1 MSWFIL
7 TGWVYIRMPKSLLNR
22 WHGQHMLWTHVVT
35 FLVVVILMFYNWT
48 LGGISLVLF
57 GASVYLTLMA
67 EKAFRKDLNSY
78 VNTLSHRV
86 KRASFEVIHEM
97 PIGILL
103 FNEEEIIEW
112 HNPFITKM
120 MEKDSIVGE
129 SLNELFPLL
138 KITKDKDCK
147 LDLTI
152 GKHQYQVLIKAEE
165 RLLYFTDI
173 TDYVV
178 LHKIYEEAKP
188 AFGIVMLDN
197 LEEASQGLDDQTRA
211 VMLGKVTGQVSE
223 WANKHHLFLRRMSAD
238 RYFILTNIKTLKA
251 LEQTRFEVLD
261 DVRDLTIE
269 YKLPITLSIGIG
281 SGTTDLIELG
291 SLAQSSLDIALGRGG
306 DQAAVKVG
314 QRLSFYGGRSN
325 AVEKRTRVRARVIS
339 HALRDLIRESDNV
352 LVVGHRIPDMDAIGA
367 AIGVMKAVQVSNKE
381 GYIVLEGI
389 NPSIY
394 RLMQEIKEDEKMSN
408 RFISPEEALQI
419 IGPRTLVVVVDTHK
433 SSMVSEPKLV
443 QISQRVVV
451 IDHHRRGEEFINDAV
466 LVYMEPYASST
477 CELVTELL
485 QYFHDRMPMEP
496 LEATALLAGM
506 VVDTKS
512 FAVRTGARTFEA
524 ASFLR
529 RNGAD
534 SALIQKMLKED
545 LDEYL
550 KKADII
556 KHARIIYE
564 NIAVA
569 AGEPGRKFSPMLVA
583 QAADTLLNMTGIIAS
598 FVISERTDGLIGISA
613 RSMGDINVQV
623 VMERLGGG
631 GHLTNAAVQI
641 EGTLQQAEEKL
652 LQVLQE
658 MQTEEGLFE

>member
-1 MSWFIL
+1 
-7 TGWVYIRMPKSLLNR
+7 MPKFLLNR
-22 WHGQHMLWTHVVT
+22 WHGQHMLWTHAVT
-35 FLVVVILMFYNWT
+35 FLFVIVLLFYDWR

-57 GASVYLTLMA
+57 CVSVYFTLMA
-67 EKAFRKDLNSY
+67 EKAFHKDLNSY

-103 FNEEEIIEW
+103 YNEEKIIEW
-112 HNPFITKM
+112 HNPYLTKM
-120 MEKDSIVGE
+120 VEKESIVGE
-129 SLNELFPLL
+129 SLIELFPML
-138 KITKDKDCK
+138 KNHKDKDGK
-147 LDLTI
+147 LELLI
-152 GKHQYQVLIKAEE
+152 GKNQYQVVIKAEE

-173 TDYVV
+173 TDNAD
-178 LHKIYEEAKP
+178 LQRKYEEEKP

-197 LEEASQGLDDQTRA
+197 LDEASQGLDDQIRA
-211 VMLGKVTGQVSE
+211 VMLGRVTGQLSE
-223 WANKHHLFLRRMSAD
+223 WANKHQLYLRRMSAD
-238 RYFILTNIKTLKA
+238 RYFIFMNNKTLKA

-281 SGTTDLIELG
+281 SGTEDYVELG
-291 SLAQSSLDIALGRGG
+291 TLAQSSLDIALGRGG

-314 QRLSFYGGRSN
+314 ERLSFYGGKSN

-339 HALRDLIRESDNV
+339 HALRDLIQESDNV

-367 AIGVMKAVQVSNKE
+367 AIGVMKAVQLSHKK

-394 RLMQEIKEDEKMSN
+394 RLMQEIKEDEGMSKL
-408 RFISPEEALQI
+408 FISPEESLQI
-419 IGPRTLVVVVDTHK
+419 IGPRTLVIVVDTHK
-433 SSMVSEPKLV
+433 ASMVSEPKLV
-443 QISQRVVV
+443 QMSQRVVV
-451 IDHHRRGEEFINDAV
+451 IDHHRRGEEFIKDAV
-466 LVYMEPYASST
+466 LIYMEPYASST

-485 QYFHDRMPMEP
+485 QYFHDRMHMEP

-545 LDEYL
+545 LEEYL

-569 AGEPGRKFSPMLVA
+569 AGEMGRKFSPMLVA

-652 LQVLQE
+652 LQVLKE
-658 MQTEEGLFE
+658 MHTEEGLFE

>member
-1 MSWFIL
+1 
-7 TGWVYIRMPKSLLNR
+7 MPKSLLNR
-22 WHGQHMLWTHVVT
+22 WHGQHMLWTHVVM
-35 FLVVVILMFYNWT
+35 FVFVIIIMIYDWR
-48 LGGISLVLF
+48 LGGVSLVLF
-57 GASVYLTLMA
+57 VASVYLTIVA
-67 EKAFRKDLNSY
+67 EKSFHKDLNSY

-103 FNEEEIIEW
+103 YSEEKIIEW
-112 HNPFITKM
+112 HNPFVAKM
-120 MEKDSIVGE
+120 MEKESVVGE
-129 SLNELFPLL
+129 PLIDL
-138 KITKDKDCK
+138 LPVMKQNKDKDGK
-147 LDLTI
+147 LEVTI
-152 GKHQYQVLIKAEE
+152 GKHQYQLIVKAEE
-165 RLLYFTDI
+165 RLLYFTNV
-173 TDYVV
+173 TEYVH
-178 LHKIYEEAKP
+178 LQKLYEAEQP
-188 AFGIVMLDN
+188 VFGIVAIDN

-211 VMLGKVTGQVSE
+211 VMLGKVTGQLSE
-223 WANKHHLFLRRMSAD
+223 WSNKHHLYLRRLAAD
-238 RYFILTNIKTLKA
+238 RYFILMNSQTLKA
-251 LEQTRFEVLD
+251 LELTRFEVLD

-269 YKLPITLSIGIG
+269 YKVPITLSMGIG
-281 SGTTDLIELG
+281 AGTPDLIELG
-291 SLAQSSLDIALGRGG
+291 ALAQSSLDIALGRGG
-306 DQAAVKVG
+306 DQVAVKVG
-314 QRLSFYGGRSN
+314 QRLSFYGGKSN

-339 HALRDLIRESDNV
+339 HALRDLIRDSENV
-352 LVVGHRIPDMDAIGA
+352 IVVGHRIPDMDAIGA
-367 AIGVMKAVQVSNKE
+367 AIGVMKAVQVSGKQ
-381 GYIVLEGI
+381 GYIVLEGV

-394 RLMQEIKEDEKMSN
+394 RLMEEIKEDEEMRN

-419 IGPRTLVVVVDTHK
+419 IKPRTLLVIVDTHK
-433 SSMVSEPKLV
+433 ASMVSEPKLV
-443 QISQRVVV
+443 QMSQRIVV

-485 QYFHDRMPMEP
+485 QYFHDHLHMEP

-534 SALIQKMLKED
+534 SSLVQKMLKED

-569 AGEPGRKFSPMLVA
+569 AGEKDRKFSPLLVA

-631 GHLTNAAVQI
+631 GHLTNAAVQM
-641 EGTLQQAEEKL
+641 EGTLKEAEEKL
-652 LQVLQE
+652 LQVLKE
-658 MQTEEGLFE
+658 MNTEEGLFE

>member
-1 MSWFIL
+1 
-7 TGWVYIRMPKSLLNR
+7 MPKSLLNR

-35 FLVVVILMFYNWT
+35 FLFVIILMIYDWR

-57 GASVYLTLMA
+57 VASVYLTLMA
-67 EKAFRKDLNSY
+67 EKAFRKDLDSY

-103 FNEEEIIEW
+103 YSEEKVVEW
-112 HNPFITKM
+112 HNPFIAKM
-120 MEKDSIVGE
+120 MEKDSVVGE
-129 SLNELFPLL
+129 PLIELFPML
-138 KITKDKDCK
+138 KQNKDKDGK
-147 LDLTI
+147 LDVTI
-152 GKHQYQVLIKAEE
+152 GKHQYQLIIKAEE
-165 RLLYFTDI
+165 RLLYFTNV
-173 TDYVV
+173 TEYVH
-178 LHKIYEEAKP
+178 LQRLYESEQP

-211 VMLGKVTGQVSE
+211 VMLGKVTGQLSE
-223 WANKHHLFLRRMSAD
+223 WSNKHHLYLRRLAAD
-238 RYFILTNIKTLKA
+238 RYFILMNNKTLKA
-251 LEQTRFEVLD
+251 LELTRFEVLD

-269 YKLPITLSIGIG
+269 YKVPITLSMGIG
-281 SGTTDLIELG
+281 AGTPDLIQLG
-291 SLAQSSLDIALGRGG
+291 ALAQSSLDIALGRGG
-306 DQAAVKVG
+306 DQAAIKVG

-367 AIGVMKAVQVSNKE
+367 AIGVMKAVQMSDKE
-381 GYIVLEGI
+381 GYIVLEGV

-394 RLMQEIKEDEKMSN
+394 RLMQEIKEDEEMRN
-408 RFISPEEALQI
+408 RFISPEEALQLI
-419 IGPRTLVVVVDTHK
+419 KPRTLVVVVDTHK
-433 SSMVSEPKLV
+433 TSMVSEPKLV
-443 QISQRVVV
+443 QMSQRVVV

-485 QYFHDRMPMEP
+485 QYFHDHMHMEP

-545 LDEYL
+545 LNEYL

-569 AGEPGRKFSPMLVA
+569 AGEAGRKFSPMLVA

-631 GHLTNAAVQI
+631 GHLTNAAAQI

-658 MQTEEGLFE
+658 MNTEEGLFE